1 MYKSDKPK
9 HFGIVGGD
17 LRQVSLANHLAL
29 AGYPVFAFAFEDSLS
44 FHHTVRLEKDLK
56 ALSDLDVVVLPLPV
70 STDQHTVNT
79 PFSKRKL
86 LLADCF
92 DYIRPGTAILGG
104 MISKPVH
111 QLAAARGFTLL
122 DYLQR
127 EEMAVLNAVPT
138 AEGAIE
144 ITMNELATTIWTSKC
159 LITGYGRISKVLARI
174 LQAMGAEVSIAA
186 RKEADLA
193 WISVMGYKP
202 IRMNQLAEHIPQ
214 QDIIYNT
221 VPSIIFDQSMLS
233 LVKSDS
239 LVIDLAS
246 KPGGVDF
253 DLARELGVKTI
264 WALSLPGK
272 VAPITAGNIIKDTVI
287 NMLTERG
294 EL

>member
-1 MYKSDKPK
+1 MYQSSSPK
-9 HFGIVGGD
+9 QFGIVGGD
-17 LRQVSLANHLAL
+17 LRQVSLANHLAQ
-29 AGYPVFAFAFEDSLS
+29 AGYPVYAFAFDDPLS
-44 FHHTVRLEKDLK
+44 FHHTVRLEKDLS
-56 ALSDLDVVVLPLPV
+56 ALPEMDILILPLPV
-70 STDQHTVNT
+70 SSDLHTVNT
-79 PFSKRKL
+79 PFSRKKL

-92 DYIRPGTAILGG
+92 DQIHPGTAILGG
-104 MISKPVH
+104 MVSPDIHKM
-111 QLAAARGFTLL
+111 AAARGFTVL
-122 DYLQR
+122 DYLNR

-144 ITMNELATTIWTSKC
+144 ITMNELATTIWNSKC
-159 LITGYGRISKVLARI
+159 LITGYGRIAKVLARI
-174 LQAMGAEVSIAA
+174 LQAMGAKVSIAA

-193 WISVMGYKP
+193 WISVIGCTP
-202 IRMNQLAEHIPQ
+202 LRISQLADAIPE

-221 VPSIIFDQSMLS
+221 VPSMLFDQSLLS
-233 LVKSDS
+233 YVKPDC

-246 KPGGVDF
+246 KPGGIDF
-253 DLARELGVKTI
+253 DLAREMGIKTI